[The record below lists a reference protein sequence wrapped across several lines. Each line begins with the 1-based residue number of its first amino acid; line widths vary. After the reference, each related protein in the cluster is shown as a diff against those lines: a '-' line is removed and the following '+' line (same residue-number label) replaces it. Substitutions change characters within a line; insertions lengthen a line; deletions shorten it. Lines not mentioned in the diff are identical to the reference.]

1 MAENLDF
8 SKIVSTPTPSAW
20 SQAYSAGKLFAA
32 FSLEVET
39 VPDQGLEYLAGIGK
53 DVISTLEAEFFTLE
67 DKSLESIR
75 GAVVTSLSR
84 VGSEIKSSLI
94 LCYFAENVLYLF
106 AQGGGKA
113 AIKRGEKIGTVLE
126 SEISGSDIKTSS
138 GYVKDQDILV
148 LETKPFQDIISQ
160 SSLASALDKNKPEE
174 IAEEISPQV
183 HERAEGGAAAVI
195 VSFIEGADTS
205 EAVAPLTDE
214 EASEEKPDETLSEEI
229 GEANP
234 EVLSPQETESEES
247 ITLENL
253 GSEAPVEE
261 VRQEIPPSEDIPTL
275 GRSEINTPPFAAT
288 EIPSARRGFSLPF
301 GSIKLPSLGRIPRQR
316 RTAAIVAGVLILLI
330 VVVAALAIFNKN
342 GGANDKLFQQV
353 YSQAKQKYDEGQNLK
368 DLNSELAQSDFKDAK
383 NTIEQNQSKFP
394 ADSKDGKQLSD
405 LLAQIN
411 SQLKTTG
418 GQTATAKEVASS
430 QSKLLSVE
438 LDNSSASY
446 FTQNDQFVY
455 FLDGSGAQQIDKG
468 NDKKTQILK
477 KSWKTDGGVGT
488 FGSNVYVLDRSDGI
502 HKLVPASDGTYADN
516 DYFSSNTPDL
526 SNSVDMAI
534 DGSVY
539 VLNKDGSID
548 KYTKGASD
556 TFSASSLDTPLKGAT
571 RIYTNSDFDN
581 IYVLDNGNSRIVV
594 LDKTGKF
601 VTSYSAVQVKAAK
614 DLDVDETGKKI
625 FILSSGKVYQ
635 IDIK

>member
-8 SKIVSTPTPSAW
+8 SKIVSTPTPTAW

-32 FSLEVET
+32 FSLETET

-94 LCYFAENVLYLF
+94 LCYFSENVLYLF

-160 SSLASALDKNKPEE
+160 SSLASALDKNKPED

-183 HERAEGGAAAVI
+183 HEKAEGGAAAVI
-195 VSFIEGADTS
+195 VNFIEGAGAA
-205 EAVAPLTDE
+205 EAVAPIADE
-214 EASEEKPDETLSEEI
+214 EASEEKPEEPSIETV
-229 GEANP
+229 GETP
-234 EVLSPQETESEES
+234 EVLSPEETENEES

-253 GSEAPVEE
+253 GTEKPEEA
-261 VRQEIPPSEDIPTL
+261 RQEIPPSDEIPTL

-301 GSIKLPSLGRIPRQR
+301 DGLKLPFLGRIPRQR
-316 RTAAIVAGVLILLI
+316 RTAAAVAGVLILLI
-330 VVVAALAIFNKN
+330 VVVSALAIFNKN

-368 DLNSELAQSDFKDAK
+368 DLNSGLAQSDFKDAK
-383 NTIEQNQSKFP
+383 NIIEQNQSKFP
-394 ADSKDGKQLSD
+394 AGSKDGKQLSD
-405 LLAQIN
+405 LLAQVN

-418 GQTATAKEVASS
+418 GQTTSAKEVAST

-455 FLDGSGAQQIDKG
+455 FLDGSGAQQVDKG

-502 HKLVPASDGTYADN
+502 HKLVPTSGGAYADN

-534 DGSVY
+534 DGSIY

-548 KYTKGASD
+548 KYTKGAPD
-556 TFSASSLDTPLKGAT
+556 TFSVSGLDTPLKGAA
-571 RIYTNSDFDN
+571 RIYTNSNFDN

-594 LDKTGKF
+594 LDKAGKF
-601 VTSYSAVQVKAAK
+601 VTSYSAPQIKAAK